1 MAIPTGA
8 RPDEQSATNGSTHD
22 VEPVALVGIGCRFP
36 GGANDPAAFWRL
48 LLDAVDAITE
58 VPEDRW
64 LLRALHDPTPLRP
77 GKTYTRRGGFIE
89 HIDQFDPLPFGI
101 SPREAVAMDPQQRL
115 ILEVAREA
123 LEDAG
128 VPVERL
134 AGSRTGVFVGVSTHD
149 YGEILGDAMSRQLP
163 CNAYI
168 SLGSGLCIAA
178 NRVSHALD
186 LRGPSLAVDTACSSS
201 LVALHLAVESI
212 RRGEC
217 DLALVGGVNA
227 LLKPESTLG
236 FSYASMLSPDGRCK
250 SFDASANGYARAEGA
265 GAVLL
270 KPLSRARA
278 DRDRV
283 YALVLGSAV
292 NQDGHT
298 PGISLPSE
306 PAQKALLRD
315 ACARAGVD
323 PADVQFA
330 EAHGTGTPAGDPI
343 EARALGAIYGSARP
357 AGEFCWLGSVKSNIG
372 HLEAG
377 AGIAGLIK
385 AALALYHR
393 HIPPNLH
400 FEKPNPEIDF
410 DGLRLRVPTR
420 LEPWPTPRRGPR
432 LAAVNSF
439 GFGGTNAHAI
449 LAEGDSDGS
458 AGTPL
463 PAGARDWLIPLSAH
477 TSEGVQELARRLL
490 TGLDDSAATGPDARL
505 EDIAYTAG
513 VRRSH
518 YPHRL
523 AIVAASREELASHL
537 GAFARGE
544 RSPAWSAGRPAG
556 GAAPRLAFV
565 FSGMGPQWWGMG
577 RQLLEGEPVFRRALA
592 ECDDLFRPLLG
603 WSVLG
608 EFLQPEE
615 SSRVRDPQVAQVRLF
630 CLQVGL
636 AALWRSWGIRPDA
649 VVGHSVGEVAAV
661 HAAGTLSLADAVL
674 VCFHRSRLLRR
685 LRGRGAMLA
694 AGVSAADAE
703 RFVAANPGRVWLAAV
718 NSPHAVTL
726 SGEPGPL
733 DAIRRELE
741 STETFCRLVPVDV
754 PYHSAL
760 LDPLRDEMLAS
771 LRGLAPRQAEHALY
785 STVTGAAVEG
795 PELVAEYWWRNLRHV
810 VEFAGAVGDMLRSGC
825 AVFLEVGPHPVLAA
839 SVLEC
844 AAASGDRVNT
854 LASLRRQ
861 NPERPA
867 LLGSLGRLYT
877 FGIPPDWEQVVPRD
891 GRLVPLPTYPWRR
904 ERFWRESVE
913 GRDIRVGRWRRVSP
927 GRYAEQSH
935 PLLGAAVPLAQAG
948 LVWEGELN
956 PVHSQHWLVDHVIQ
970 SAVIFPAAGYVD
982 MALAAGRAAFGQ
994 GGVTLEAVRI
1004 RKPLFLHRD
1013 RGEVVQLH
1021 LDRGQRSFAIFARQE
1036 GGTWVEHAAGRYGA
1050 ALSAEPASLA
1060 RDEVLRRCSAEL
1072 GTEECYARLK
1082 AAQLDYGPTFQGI
1095 QRIWLGEGEA
1105 LARIRLPEAVQHE
1118 AVEYVCH
1125 PALLDACF
1133 QVPLGAATIRNE
1145 GVHLPVAL
1153 DQFRL
1158 VSAGEPFPTTVWTHS
1173 RVIARD
1179 AGSVRIDLGVFDD
1192 AGRALIELRG
1202 LRCQSI
1208 AGTREADTLRP
1219 DEWLYASRWLQQ
1231 PLPGLNTPPVPTE
1244 ILPGTGEILSAVR
1257 PEVDRLVKLLDRD
1270 RSQRAFRSCQQELLL
1285 AYLVEGMGRL
1295 GLAWRPG
1302 RRQDAE
1308 EFGVVPEQRNLLGLV
1323 LQYLEAS
1330 GLLRREGSQWEV
1342 AGVPEVRPSG
1352 AIWREGLTKVPGHLA
1367 ELTLLAT
1374 CWSRLAEMLRGEVQ
1388 PLNLLY
1394 PSGSAGPLESF
1405 YQSSQTCRIYYL
1417 MAARALQAYLARWP
1431 AARTVRVLEVGA
1443 GTGGLTAAVLPVLP
1457 ARSTDYLFTDAA
1469 EQATAR
1475 VKERFADFPFLRT
1488 AVLNVEDPPSGPGF
1502 EPHSF
1507 DVVLAA
1513 DVLHLTADLRR
1524 SLTHLRDLLAP
1535 GGLLLLLEFNLG
1547 QPFQRGPHGTPQSTE
1562 ATALAVLPGWW
1573 RFTDRDIRS
1582 HSPLLPARSWCDLLS
1597 ELGFAEPDWLS
1608 DLPPS
1613 EEPPQALIVARG
1625 PAATP
1630 ARPPPIGDTSG
1641 RWLLVAGRD
1650 ELADRLAALL
1660 REQGGEVVVVRADSS
1675 VDLTQFVQTRPAGQ
1689 PVWRAVIHV
1698 AEPDSPGVPAN
1709 VAELQA
1715 ARLGGTRNVLAI
1727 VQALAA
1733 GEANPPQLWLVTRN
1747 LQPVRDGC
1755 SLALTQAPTWGLGR
1769 VVANEHPE
1777 LRCRMVDLGSD
1788 ATPDEVEGLL
1798 RELLAADAE
1807 DEVALRG
1814 HDRYVSRLEP
1824 VTPALL
1830 AADGRR
1836 PPATRRYRLENATP
1850 GLLEGLELRSASHR
1864 PPGPGEVEVEVVAT
1878 GLNFKDVA
1886 KAMNL
1891 LGEQA
1896 IDDSLSRRELG
1907 LECSGRVAALGEGVE
1922 GFRVGQDVIALGAG
1936 CFASHLVTPALLVLP
1951 KPDRL
1956 TYEEAATL
1964 PVVFLTVSYALRH
1977 LARLRAGE
1985 RLLVHSATGG
1995 VGLAALQFARL
2006 LGGEVFATAGS
2017 PDRRAFLRALGV
2029 EHVADSRSLEFAEE
2043 FLERTGGEGVD
2054 VVLNTLGGEFLA
2066 RGLALLRHGGRFVE
2080 LGKRDL
2086 EQNARLGLRPFLK
2099 MLSLCTV
2106 DLEHLWA
2113 LWPGL
2118 AREFVADALRKIET
2132 GELHPLPYRVFPV
2145 GRARDAFRTMLNARH
2160 LGKIVVCHHDAAPA
2174 IPEDGNE
2181 GVTFPADAT
2190 YLISG
2195 GLGGFGLA
2203 TARWLVERGAR
2214 HLALLGRRGS
2224 GTPGA
2229 PEAVATL
2236 RAAGAEVVVAKADVA
2251 EEADLARVLAG
2262 VRSALPPLR
2271 GVFHAAMVLDDVPLA
2286 ELTPARLE
2294 AVLAPKVDGA
2304 WNLHL
2309 QTMADPIDTFVLF
2322 SSVAS
2327 VIGNPGQASYVAANL
2342 FLDLLAH
2349 HRRGQGQPALTV
2361 NWGAVAD
2368 VGAVAERAEVARHL
2382 ERLGVVPVPA
2392 KHLLDALGR
2401 LLRLNVTQAAVMRV
2415 DWARAARFLPA
2426 LQASPRLAGVAAR
2439 PDRNSNG
2446 AAVDGSLLR
2455 QLLSDKPAARQ
2466 TRLQSLLCQEIARVT
2481 GTAAEKIDVELPLT
2495 SLGLDSLMAFELA
2508 GRVKESIGY
2517 EVPSMTLLSAPSI
2530 ASLGQQLL
2538 QKLLATAS
2546 VPEIVAGS
2554 VPGHET
2560 NGEET
2565 AGPES

>member
-1 MAIPTGA
+1 MAILTGTPPGA
-8 RPDEQSATNGSTHD
+8 RCSTD
-22 VEPVALVGIGCRFP
+22 GPTPGGEPVALVGIGCRFP

-48 LLDAVDAITE
+48 LRDGVDAIGE

-77 GKTYTRRGGFIE
+77 GKTYTRRGGFVE
-89 HIDQFDPLPFGI
+89 HIDHFDPLPFGI

-115 ILEVAREA
+115 ILEVAWEA

-128 VPVERL
+128 APAGRL

-149 YGEILGDAMSRQLP
+149 YGEILGDPTSRQLP
-163 CNAYI
+163 CNAYV

-201 LVALHLAVESI
+201 LVALHLALESI

-250 SFDASANGYARAEGA
+250 SFDARANGYARAEGA

-292 NQDGHT
+292 NQDGRT
-298 PGISLPSE
+298 PGISLPSG
-306 PAQKALLRD
+306 PAQEALLHD
-315 ACARAGVD
+315 AYARAGVR

-343 EARALGAIYGSARP
+343 EARALGAVLGPDRP
-357 AGEFCWLGSVKSNIG
+357 AGAFCWLGSVKSNIG

-377 AGIAGLIK
+377 AGVAGLIK
-385 AALALYHR
+385 VALALHHR
-393 HIPPNLH
+393 RVPPNLH
-400 FEKPNPEIDF
+400 FETPNPEIDF
-410 DGLRLRVPTR
+410 EGLRLRVPTR
-420 LEPWPTPRRGPR
+420 PEPWPAPRRGPR

-439 GFGGTNAHAI
+439 GFGGTNAHAV
-449 LAEGDSDGS
+449 LAEAPADG
-458 AGTPL
+458 
-463 PAGARDWLIPLSAH
+463 PAGGPPPGGGRDWLIPLSAH
-477 TSEGVQELARRLL
+477 TAEGVQELARRLRA
-490 TGLDDSAATGPDARL
+490 GLDDGSAPGPDARL

-523 AIVAASREELASHL
+523 AVVAAGRAELASHL
-537 GAFARGE
+537 DAFARGE
-544 RSPAWSAGRPAG
+544 PSPAWSAGRPAG

-592 ECDDLFRPLLG
+592 ECDDLFSPLLG
-603 WSVLG
+603 WSVLA

-615 SSRVRDPQVAQVRLF
+615 GSRVRDPQVAQVRLF

-636 AALWRSWGIRPDA
+636 AALWRSRGLRPDA
-649 VVGHSVGEVAAV
+649 VVGHSVGEVAAA
-661 HAAGTLSLADAVL
+661 HAAGVLGPADAVL
-674 VCFHRSRLLRR
+674 VCFHRSRLLQR

-694 AGVSAADAE
+694 AGLSAADAE

-718 NSPHAVTL
+718 NSPRSVTL
-726 SGEPGPL
+726 SGDPGSL

-741 STETFCRLVPVDV
+741 GTQTFCRLVPVDV

-760 LDPLRDEMLAS
+760 LEPLRDEMLAS
-771 LRGLAPRQAEHALY
+771 LRGLAPRRAEHALF

-795 PELVAEYWWRNLRHV
+795 PELGAEHWWRNLRQV
-810 VEFAGAVGDMLRSGC
+810 VDFAGAVGGLLRSGC
-825 AVFLEVGPHPVLAA
+825 GVFLEVGPHPVLAT

-844 AAASGDRVNT
+844 AAASGKQVNT
-854 LASLRRQ
+854 LASLRRHD
-861 NPERPA
+861 PERAA

-877 FGIPPDWEQVVPRD
+877 LGLPPDWARVVPEG
-891 GRLVPLPTYPWRR
+891 GRLVALPTYPWRR
-904 ERFWRESVE
+904 ERFWRESDE
-913 GRDIRVGRWRRVSP
+913 GRDTRVGRWRRVAP
-927 GRYAEQSH
+927 GRYAEQAH
-935 PLLGAAVPLAQAG
+935 PLLGAAVPLAQGA

-956 PVHSQHWLVDHVIQ
+956 PVHAQHWLVDHVIQ

-982 MALAAGRAAFGQ
+982 MALAAGRLAFGP
-994 GGVTLEAVRI
+994 GGVALEAVRI

-1013 RGEVVQLH
+1013 RGQVVQLH
-1021 LDRGQRSFAIFARQE
+1021 LDRGQRSFAVFARQ
-1036 GGTWVEHAAGRYGA
+1036 GDGSWVEHAAGRYGA
-1050 ALSAEPASLA
+1050 AAGAEPAPLDG
-1060 RDEVLRRCSAEL
+1060 DEVLRRCPAEL
-1072 GTEECYARLK
+1072 GAEECYARLK
-1082 AAQLDYGPTFQGI
+1082 AARLDYGPTFQGI
-1095 QRIWLGEGEA
+1095 ERIWLGEGEA
-1105 LARIRLPEAVQHE
+1105 LARVRLPEAVRPE
-1118 AVEYVCH
+1118 AGEYVCH
-1125 PALLDACF
+1125 PALLDACL

-1153 DQFRL
+1153 DHLRL
-1158 VSAGEPFPTTVWTHS
+1158 LSAGETFPAAVRAHS
-1173 RVIARD
+1173 RVVARD
-1179 AGSVRIDLGVFDD
+1179 AGSVRIDMGVYDD
-1192 AGRALIELRG
+1192 AGRALVELRG

-1219 DEWLYASRWLQQ
+1219 EEWLYASRWLLQ
-1231 PLPGLNTPPVPTE
+1231 PLPGSAPPAVPAGV
-1244 ILPGTGEILSAVR
+1244 LPGPREVLSAVR
-1257 PEVDRLVKLLDRD
+1257 PEVDRLVGLLDRE

-1285 AYLVEGMGRL
+1285 AYLVEGLDRL
-1295 GLAWRPG
+1295 GLAWRAG
-1302 RRQDAE
+1302 RRFGAE
-1308 EFGVVPEQRNLLGLV
+1308 QLGVAPEQRNLLGLV
-1323 LQYLEAS
+1323 LGHLES
-1330 GLLRREGSQWEV
+1330 RGLLRRDGSRWEV
-1342 AGVPEVRPSG
+1342 AGPREVRDSG
-1352 AIWREGLTKVPGHLA
+1352 AVWREGLAELPGYLA
-1367 ELTLLAT
+1367 ELTLLAA
-1374 CWSRLAEMLRGEVQ
+1374 CWSRLAEVLRGEAE
-1388 PLNLLY
+1388 PLNLLF
-1394 PSGSAGPLESF
+1394 PPGGAGPLESF
-1405 YQSSQTCRIYYL
+1405 YQSSPTCRIYYL
-1417 MAARALQAYLARWP
+1417 MAARALRAYLANWP
-1431 AARTVRVLEVGA
+1431 AARTLRVLEVGA

-1457 ARSTDYLFTDAA
+1457 ARGTDYLFTDAA

-1475 VKERFADFPFLRT
+1475 VKERFADYPFLRT
-1488 AVLNVEDPPSGPGF
+1488 AVLDVEDDPGAPAF

-1507 DVVLAA
+1507 DVILAA

-1524 SLTHLRDLLAP
+1524 SLTRLRDLLAP
-1535 GGLLLLLEFNLG
+1535 GGLLLLLEFN
-1547 QPFQRGPHGTPQSTE
+1547 PDPA
-1562 ATALAVLPGWW
+1562 ATAFAVLPGWW
-1573 RFTDRDIRS
+1573 RFTDRDLRPRC
-1582 HSPLLPARSWCDLLS
+1582 PLLPARAWCDLLG
-1597 ELGFAEPDWLS
+1597 ELGFAEADWLS
-1608 DLPPS
+1608 DLPRS
-1613 EEPPQALIVARG
+1613 EEPPQALIAARG
-1625 PAATP
+1625 PAASP
-1630 ARPPPIGDTSG
+1630 ASPALTGDASG
-1641 RWLLVAGRD
+1641 HWLLVAGRD
-1650 ELADRLAALL
+1650 EAADRLAALL
-1660 REQGGEVVVVRADSS
+1660 RERGGEVAVVRADPPP
-1675 VDLTQFVQTRPAGQ
+1675 DFARLVQAGPAGR
-1689 PVWRAVIHV
+1689 PGWRAVIHL
-1698 AEPDSPGVPAN
+1698 ADPDSPGVPPD
-1709 VAELQA
+1709 VAEFRA
-1715 ARLGGTRNVLAI
+1715 GGSRDVLTL

-1733 GEANPPQLWLVTRN
+1733 GGAKPPQLWLVTRN
-1747 LQPVRDGC
+1747 LQPVGDGRC
-1755 SLALTQAPTWGLGR
+1755 LALAQAPTWGLGR

-1777 LRCRMVDLGSD
+1777 LRCRMVDLGPD
-1788 ATPDEVEGLL
+1788 ATPEEVEGLL
-1798 RELLAADAE
+1798 TEVLAGDAE

-1814 HDRYVSRLEP
+1814 RERYVCRLEP

-1830 AADGRR
+1830 AAEGRR
-1836 PPATRRYRLENATP
+1836 PPAAPRYRLENATP
-1850 GLLEGLELRSASHR
+1850 GLLEGLALRPAPRR
-1864 PPGPGEVEVEVVAT
+1864 PPGPGEVEVEVLAT

-1922 GFRVGQDVIALGAG
+1922 GFRVGQDVVALGAG

-1985 RLLVHSATGG
+1985 RLLVHSGTGG
-1995 VGLAALQFARL
+1995 VGLAALQLARL

-2017 PDRRAFLRALGV
+2017 PERRAFLRALGV
-2029 EHVADSRSLEFAEE
+2029 EHVADSRSLEFAEA

-2054 VVLNTLGGEFLA
+2054 IVLNTLGGEFLA

-2118 AREFVADALRKIET
+2118 AREFVAEALRQVEA
-2132 GELHPLPYRVFPV
+2132 GVLHPLPHRVFPV

-2160 LGKIVVCHHDAAPA
+2160 LGKIVVSHRDAAP
-2174 IPEDGNE
+2174 PVREDGGE
-2181 GVTFPADAT
+2181 PVTFPADAT
-2190 YLISG
+2190 YLIAG

-2214 HLALLGRRGS
+2214 HLALLGRRGPA
-2224 GTPGA
+2224 TPGA
-2229 PEAVATL
+2229 PEAVAAL
-2236 RAAGAEVVVAKADVA
+2236 RAAGAEVVVAAADVA
-2251 EEADLARVLAG
+2251 VEADLARVLAG
-2262 VRSALPPLR
+2262 VRAALPPLR
-2271 GVFHAAMVLDDVPLA
+2271 GVFHAAMVLDDGPLA
-2286 ELTPARLE
+2286 ELTPRRLE
-2294 AVLAPKVDGA
+2294 AVLAPKVYGA

-2309 QTMADPIDTFVLF
+2309 QTLADPLDAFVLF

-2327 VIGNPGQASYVAANL
+2327 VIGNPGQANYVAANL

-2349 HRRGQGQPALTV
+2349 HRRRQGRPALAV

-2382 ERLGVVPVPA
+2382 ERLGVVPVPV

-2401 LLRLNVTQAAVMRV
+2401 LLRLDVTQAAVMRV
-2415 DWARAARFLPA
+2415 DWARAGRFLPA

-2439 PDRNSNG
+2439 SAHAGDG
-2446 AAVDGSLLR
+2446 AAADGSLLR
-2455 QLLSDKPAARQ
+2455 QLLAAKPAERR
-2466 TRLQSLLCQEIARVT
+2466 TRLQGLLCQEIARVT
-2481 GTAAEKIDVELPLT
+2481 GTAAEKIDVEMPLT

-2517 EVPSMTLLSAPSI
+2517 DVPSMTFLSAPSI
-2530 ASLGQQLL
+2530 AGLGEQLL
-2538 QKLLATAS
+2538 QKLLAT
-2546 VPEIVAGS
+2546 VAMLETGTGP
-2554 VPGHET
+2554 VPGHKT

-2565 AGPES
+2565 AGPGS